1 MMNDVDGTRIA
12 IGRAGKVM
20 GKADGVRAKAGPGP
34 IMRDLSPR
42 RTMIALGMARITTE
56 GSAKAVMARA
66 TAGVDSLGNIIATA
80 VTEADMAGKPGAAG
94 VREKAGR
101 PAAMTPVT
109 AAAAITSAAG
119 GTVQAMRY
127 RPGWAMKRRSVA
139 AAWITHA
146 AVIMAKA
153 RADIRAPTTVFAR
166 TSMIG

>member
-1 MMNDVDGTRIA
+1 MMNDADGTRIGIGTA
-12 IGRAGKVM
+12 GRAMGEAVGAKTKV
-20 GKADGVRAKAGPGP
+20 GPGP
-34 IMRDLSPR
+34 IMRGPSRR
-42 RTMIALGMARITTE
+42 RTMTASATAKIRTE